1 MKTWSEETSIS
12 NQQPELRTKTSD
24 CPVDGVE
31 NLPHPVVC
39 WGQPWYAFCKYS
51 ISDICSLIIFK
62 SDQDTTAA
70 EAIHKEAHILFL
82 LLFFFVGME
91 LVSTKPTKPTCSYV
105 LNKRLFIFFFCCFCL
120 LQVCMMV
127 CRTKKEKRERENKNT
142 INEEGERDKER
153 MESKS
158 EERKEIKVMIQA
170 AWFWIVGFHC
180 RVCCCCCVCVI
191 VTVESFCA
199 LPPFFFDS
207 FLTAFFVVV
216 VFSCL
221 FLIGSKQ
228 KDPRQSL
235 GHTSMFVG
243 TRSADWL

>member
-180 RVCCCCCVCVI
+180 RVCCCCCVCVWSLPLNPSALCHHFSL
-191 VTVESFCA
+191 TVS
-199 LPPFFFDS
+199 
-207 FLTAFFVVV
+207 
-216 VFSCL
+216 
-221 FLIGSKQ
+221 
-228 KDPRQSL
+228 
-235 GHTSMFVG
+235 
-243 TRSADWL
+243 